1 MRVCESQKVR
11 QTTRTRIRSAVP
23 TLQGWAGGSD
33 GPAHNNR
40 EAGQSLQEGRL
51 VGTRIWIENSQSP
64 AFRDMDRAIEIN
76 GCLCSDACL
85 FAMAAFAGF
94 P

>member
-1 MRVCESQKVR
+1 VCESQKSSSNHAHPHPECGSYFAR
-11 QTTRTRIRSAVP
+11 M
-23 TLQGWAGGSD
+23 GYGGSD
-33 GPAHNNR
+33 GPTHKM
-40 EAGQSLQEGRL
+40 GWQGRASRKEDWPA
-51 VGTRIWIENSQSP
+51 RIWMVNSQSP

-85 FAMAAFAGF
+85 FAMAALAGF